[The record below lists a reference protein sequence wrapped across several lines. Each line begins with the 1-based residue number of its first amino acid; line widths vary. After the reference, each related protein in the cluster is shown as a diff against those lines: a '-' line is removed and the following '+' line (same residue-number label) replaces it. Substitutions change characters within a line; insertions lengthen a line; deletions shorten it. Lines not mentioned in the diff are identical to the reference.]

1 MPATVLTPLIISVP
15 IGMAAVLAALGA
27 RLPRRVLDALA
38 AATAATVTVLAVAL
52 LVATST
58 GRVIAWA
65 GGWTPH
71 AGVSV
76 GIALVADQFGAGLA
90 VVAAVLTTAVLV
102 FSWRYFQAVEVFFHA
117 LVLVFLAAMCGFVL
131 TGDLFDMFVWFEL
144 MSAIGYALTGYQI
157 EQAQPLQ
164 GAVNFG
170 ITNSIGAFC
179 TLLGITLLYGRT
191 GALTFAAL
199 GAALSGSRPDA
210 VIVVSLVLILTG
222 FLVKAAVVP
231 FHFWTADAEAVA
243 PSPVC
248 ALFSGI
254 MVELGIYA
262 VARIYWTVY
271 SAAVPVSTLRGPLL
285 GFGVL
290 TAVLGAVMCVAQ
302 RHIKRLLAF
311 STISHVGLFLIGV
324 ALLSP
329 AGLAGTAV
337 YVLGQAGVKGA
348 LFLLVGVIALR
359 LDSVSEH
366 DLHGR
371 GRDMPL
377 TAALTIIGGLAL
389 AGLPPFATALGKA
402 ITEDA
407 ATTAGFGWLV
417 VVFVAAS
424 SLTGAAV
431 LRMAARV
438 FFGLGA
444 PAASHPIHPG
454 HDDTDTGQDAGG
466 HDGAEQDS
474 AEQDSAEQDS
484 GEAEEPAPAR
494 VPRTMLIPPAVLLA
508 AAVALGMLPGL
519 PAAVGVA
526 AAGFVDR
533 PVYAA
538 QVLALPVPADAPP
551 ATRVDGFT
559 AGGLGYGLL
568 SVALAVLI
576 AAGAVLRPRLPG
588 WASRAANTG
597 RPALQGLRALH
608 TGHVGD
614 YVTWLLVGVVTLGAA
629 LGVSLH

>member
-1 MPATVLTPLIISVP
+1 MPATALTPVIIGLP

-27 RLPRRVLDALA
+27 RLPRRVLDATA
-38 AATAATVTVLAVAL
+38 TATAATVTVLAVLL
-52 LVATST
+52 LVATSQ
-58 GRVIAWA
+58 GRVVAWA

-71 AGVSV
+71 QGVSV
-76 GIALVADQFGAGLA
+76 GIALVADPFGAGLA
-90 VVAAVLTTAVLV
+90 VVAAVLSTAVLV

-144 MSAIGYALTGYQI
+144 MSAIAYALTGYQI

-170 ITNSIGAFC
+170 ITNSIGAFA

-199 GAALSGSRPDA
+199 GATLTGAHPDA
-210 VIVVSLVLILTG
+210 VIVVSMALILTG

-271 SAAVPVSTLRGPLL
+271 APVLPVSALRGPLL

-290 TAVLGAVMCVAQ
+290 TAVLGAVMCLAQ

-337 YVLGQAGVKGA
+337 YVLGQAGVKAA
-348 LFLLVGVIALR
+348 LFLLAGVIALR
-359 LDSVSEH
+359 LGSVSER

-407 ATTAGFGWLV
+407 AASAGLGWLV
-417 VVFVAAS
+417 AVFIAAS

-444 PAASHPIHPG
+444 PATAHPIQRS
-454 HDDTDTGQDAGG
+454 DDRSDDRSDVVGD
-466 HDGAEQDS
+466 DG
-474 AEQDSAEQDS
+474 EQDS
-484 GEAEEPAPAR
+484 GEAEEPSPAR
-494 VPRTMLIPPAVLLA
+494 APRTMLIPPVVLLA
-508 AAVALGMLPGL
+508 AALALGMLPGL
-519 PAAVGVA
+519 PATMGVV
-526 AAGFVDR
+526 AAGFTDQ
-533 PVYAA
+533 PFYAA
-538 QVLALPVPADAPP
+538 QVLALPLPGHAALPAP
-551 ATRVDGFT
+551 VDWFT
-559 AGGLGYGLL
+559 TSSLVYGLL

-576 AAGAVLRPRLPG
+576 AAAAVLRTRLPG
-588 WASRAANTG
+588 WAVAVADAG
-597 RPALQGLRALH
+597 RPALRGLRALH
-608 TGHVGD
+608 SGHIGD
-614 YVTWLLVGVVTLGAA
+614 YVAWLLVGVVSLGAA
-629 LGVSLH
+629 LGVALR

>member
-1 MPATVLTPLIISVP
+1 M
-15 IGMAAVLAALGA
+15 
-27 RLPRRVLDALA
+27 
-38 AATAATVTVLAVAL
+38 
-52 LVATST
+52 
-58 GRVIAWA
+58 
-65 GGWTPH
+65 
-71 AGVSV
+71 
-76 GIALVADQFGAGLA
+76 
-90 VVAAVLTTAVLV
+90 
-102 FSWRYFQAVEVFFHA
+102 
-117 LVLVFLAAMCGFVL
+117 
-131 TGDLFDMFVWFEL
+131 
-144 MSAIGYALTGYQI
+144 
-157 EQAQPLQ
+157 
-164 GAVNFG
+164 
-170 ITNSIGAFC
+170 
-179 TLLGITLLYGRT
+179 
-191 GALTFAAL
+191 
-199 GAALSGSRPDA
+199 
-210 VIVVSLVLILTG
+210 VSLVLILTG

-271 SAAVPVSTLRGPLL
+271 SPAVPVSALRGPLL

-359 LDSVSEH
+359 LGSVSEH

-407 ATTAGFGWLV
+407 GTTAGFGWLIA
-417 VVFVAAS
+417 VFVAAS

-438 FFGLGA
+438 FFGLGT
-444 PAASHPIHPG
+444 PAASHPIHAG
-454 HDDTDTGQDAGG
+454 QDGSDTDTRQDGREDGG
-466 HDGAEQDS
+466 EP
-474 AEQDSAEQDS
+474 DS

-494 VPRTMLIPPAVLLA
+494 APA
-508 AAVALGMLPGL
+508 PC
-519 PAAVGVA
+519 
-526 AAGFVDR
+526 
-533 PVYAA
+533 
-538 QVLALPVPADAPP
+538 
-551 ATRVDGFT
+551 
-559 AGGLGYGLL
+559 
-568 SVALAVLI
+568 
-576 AAGAVLRPRLPG
+576 
-588 WASRAANTG
+588 
-597 RPALQGLRALH
+597 
-608 TGHVGD
+608 
-614 YVTWLLVGVVTLGAA
+614 
-629 LGVSLH
+629 